1 MPSKSSPLPGPISS
15 DHELLRE
22 ILGGSPLGLHQT
34 HHVVL
39 PAARR
44 SLEICLRSVN
54 GVGAVWGDIPNHYEN
69 GEPTGPELDDI
80 SLFRLW
86 AADVN
91 QRYVLRFGCAAKLGC
106 FTAVIDARTQEDLIQ
121 LLDKSRP
128 PDTAPFI
135 DDVLPAIVRSIER
148 LGWSYIPLSDE
159 YPLALFI
166 VSPARK
172 ASIAGIK
179 AAALREGI
187 PFSQLQYITGRET
200 WRLCPEL
207 RRMCRVSHGESK

>member
-1 MPSKSSPLPGPISS
+1 MSNNSSRLPGPISS
-15 DHELLRE
+15 DHELMRE
-22 ILGGSPLGLHQT
+22 ILGDRPPGLHHT

-54 GVGAVWGDIPNHYEN
+54 GIGAVWGDIPNRYEG

-86 AADVN
+86 AAGVN
-91 QRYVLRFGCAAKLGC
+91 QQYVLRFGCAAKLGC
-106 FTAVIDARTQEDLIQ
+106 FTAVIDARTKENLIH
-121 LLDKSRP
+121 LLDKSVP

-135 DDVLPAIVRSIER
+135 DDVLPTVVRAIER

-159 YPLALFI
+159 YPLALFM
-166 VSPARK
+166 VSTAK
-172 ASIAGIK
+172 KDSIASIK
-179 AAALREGI
+179 SAALRERI
-187 PFSQLQYITGRET
+187 PFSQLQSISGRET
-200 WRLCPEL
+200 WRLSPEL
-207 RRMCRVSHGESK
+207 RRMCRVSYVEPK